1 MLKFSVGLY
10 AKLVSKIGRLS
21 HVASGRGMM
30 MRTAV
35 ARAPATRKW
44 ENKGG
49 DLCQQHLE
57 LTKIATPQDKERIL
71 GLTFTKKTLDSSFLK
86 ETLRLSSNTSKLT
99 S

>member
-57 LTKIATPQDKERIL
+57 LTKIAT
-71 GLTFTKKTLDSSFLK
+71 LTDFCTSRESHSISGSFVF
-86 ETLRLSSNTSKLT
+86 EGNIEVKLEYL
-99 S
+99 

>member
-1 MLKFSVGLY
+1 MMLQEGGWMV
-10 AKLVSKIGRLS
+10 
-21 HVASGRGMM
+21 MM
-30 MRTAV
+30 MRRG
-35 ARAPATRKW
+35 RAHPRCPNGKISKK
-44 ENKGG
+44 EGG